1 MILAITIIFK
11 DQIVLIFLFAI
22 IIVAVI
28 VGIGTNDNNVHD
40 QIYYD
45 DNLDNSDYGYYINLD
60 ENINNYRVKSY
71 EYHSDNTIY
80 NNFLDI
86 INENNKNYDKFIN
99 NNKFY
104 KKDEQE
110 YEQIYRTKSKPIPI
124 PKQNTI

>member
-1 MILAITIIFK
+1 M
-11 DQIVLIFLFAI
+11 

-28 VGIGTNDNNVHD
+28 MGIGTNDNNVNN

-45 DNLDNSDYGYYINLD
+45 DNLNNLDYGYYINLD

-80 NNFLDI
+80 DNFLDI

-110 YEQIYRTKSKPIPI
+110 FEQIYKTKSKPIPI